1 LFDSLWRP
9 DLVQKEKE
17 LFTRLVS
24 SKETTQHN
32 TSNLRTSYSRYQ
44 HVLAINIPRSL
55 HTQHLPAS
63 SPIANMKASI
73 FLTSAVCLSTAAA
86 SKRSNAE
93 ERRSVLEQRAT
104 NGSCP
109 KVWFDI
115 AADLQFDFAG
125 CHPLAASAIRF
136 AFHDAGEIN
145 S

>member
-1 LFDSLWRP
+1 
-9 DLVQKEKE
+9 
-17 LFTRLVS
+17 
-24 SKETTQHN
+24 
-32 TSNLRTSYSRYQ
+32 
-44 HVLAINIPRSL
+44 
-55 HTQHLPAS
+55 
-63 SPIANMKASI
+63 MKASI
-73 FLTSAVCLSTAAA
+73 FLASAVCLSTAAA

-93 ERRSVLEQRAT
+93 QRRSVLEQRAT

-115 AADLQFDFAG
+115 AADLKFDFAG